1 MKLQILD
8 EEAKDLTH
16 AQTTFPH
23 QQDHTA
29 KLKIVNR
36 RQEGG
41 KVSILDDF
49 RTFLWLFEPDDAS
62 GRLSAARVDEE
73 GLEPTEAIGNLLVE
87 HRVAQRFTVL
97 KLIAVETTHGC
108 DNGIHTAFA
117 ERTGFLKRTGI
128 DLPKRIAQPLDEAD
142 QVVRGNVLPVKM
154 SLF

>member
-16 AQTTFPH
+16 SQTTFPH
-23 QQDHTA
+23 QKDNTA

-36 RQEGG
+36 SQEGG

-49 RTFLWLFEPDDAS
+49 HPFLWLFESNNAS

-73 GLEPTEAIGNLLVE
+73 WLETTEAIGNLLVE
-87 HRVAQRFTVL
+87 HRVAQSFTVL
-97 KLIAVETTHGC
+97 KLIAVETTHCC
-108 DNGIHTAFA
+108 DNSIHTAFA
-117 ERTGFLKRTGI
+117 ERTRFMKRTGL

-142 QVVRGNVLPVKM
+142 QVVRGDVLPVKM